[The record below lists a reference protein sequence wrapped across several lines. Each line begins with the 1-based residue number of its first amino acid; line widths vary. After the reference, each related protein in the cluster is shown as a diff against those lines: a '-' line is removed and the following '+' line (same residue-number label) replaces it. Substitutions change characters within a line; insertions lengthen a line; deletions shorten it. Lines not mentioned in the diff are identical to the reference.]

1 MNLWKLNLSAKI
13 KIFGWRV
20 LHGLVPCIGVL
31 ANRHIINSRTCL
43 AYNEACED
51 IKHLLFMCKRAREIW
66 QTIGVW
72 QEIENEVAVNQS
84 GSIVVAKLINSSR
97 PLEFLNHL
105 GLAELILIG
114 CWFIWWER
122 RKLVHGEVIQFQV
135 RAALSIATYITNYQ
149 RALKKTVKHAKDW
162 KKPPE
167 GILLLNIDAS
177 YKPERGEGGTGGL
190 ERCKWHVYSS
200 SL

>member
-1 MNLWKLNLSAKI
+1 
-13 KIFGWRV
+13 
-20 LHGLVPCIGVL
+20 
-31 ANRHIINSRTCL
+31 
-43 AYNEACED
+43 
-51 IKHLLFMCKRAREIW
+51 
-66 QTIGVW
+66 VW

-177 YKPERGEGGTGGL
+177 YKPERGEGGTGGVL
-190 ERCKWHVYSS
+190 RDANGTFIAAAYNYIEHVVDAPTAEVHA
-200 SL
+200 LREGLLLA